1 MRFGQRWWAVGA
13 MALVVTACGAGGGSS
28 SPQGGMPTPEVG
40 VITASASTVPTTREL
55 VGRLYATRS
64 ADVRAR
70 VAGVLRKRVY
80 VEGSDVKAGQSL
92 FEIDPAPLRA
102 ALDVQQASLAAA
114 QATAANDHVAAERA
128 RAIAAKGLISRTDL
142 DNAQAT
148 ERSSAAAVKQAQA
161 NVELARINL
170 GYANVTS
177 PIDGRAGQQQVTEGA
192 LVGQGEATLLTTVQQ
207 IDPIYVYFQDAVGD
221 LQSMQ
226 QGSAAGA
233 DKASLQ
239 LLGGDGA
246 PDGAK
251 GTLDFSDKAVDPAT
265 GAVEMRGI
273 VPNPGH
279 DLLPGMFVKVQVS
292 FGARQ
297 GAFRI
302 PQAAVLR
309 DATGAYVFVVAGDG
323 VVAQKR
329 VQLDGQQGGDW
340 IITDGL
346 RNGDQVVVSGVQS
359 VHPGGKAKTVPWQPP
374 SAAST
379 ASGR

>member
-1 MRFGQRWWAVGA
+1 MRFGQRWWAAGT
-13 MALVVTACGAGGGSS
+13 MALVLSACGAGGGKQG
-28 SPQGGMPTPEVG
+28 PTGGMPTPEVA
-40 VITASASTVPTTREL
+40 VITASASTVPSTREL

-80 VEGSDVKAGQSL
+80 VEGSDVKAGQTM

-114 QATAANDHVAAERA
+114 QATAANDRVAAERA
-128 RAIAAKGLISRTDL
+128 RTIAAKGLISRTDL
-142 DNAQAT
+142 DNAQAA

-170 GYANVTS
+170 GYANVTA

-192 LVGQGEATLLTTVQQ
+192 LVGQGDATLLTTVQQ

-221 LQSMQ
+221 LQSLP
-226 QGSAAGA
+226 GAGGKAA
-233 DKASLQ
+233 LE

-246 PDGAK
+246 PSGAK

-265 GAVEMRGI
+265 GAVAMRGI

-279 DLLPGMFVKVQVS
+279 ALLPGMFVRVRVS

-297 GAFRI
+297 GVFRI
-302 PQAAVLR
+302 PQAAILR
-309 DATGAYVFVVAGDG
+309 DAGGAYVFTVGGDG

-329 VQLDGQQGGDW
+329 VQLDGQQDSDW
-340 IITDGL
+340 IVTDGL
-346 RNGDQVVVSGVQS
+346 RNGDQVIVSGVQR
-359 VHPGGKAKTVPWQPP
+359 VQPGGKAKTVPWQPR
-374 SAAST
+374 AAAQP
-379 ASGR
+379 ASGG